1 MTRSYFWMM
10 SGMMRMMRTMG
21 MRMSE
26 NSNDR

>member
-10 SGMMRMMRTMG
+10 SGMMRMMRTMV